1 MLFRVCT
8 KLLTGNL
15 WVSPTL
21 LLCSLCAPC
30 LLIPSFCLTAQG
42 FNDQP
47 YKQRRVDI
55 ANIARQHEM

>member
-1 MLFRVCT
+1 MRPLVW
-8 KLLTGNL
+8 L
-15 WVSPTL
+15 S
-21 LLCSLCAPC
+21 
-30 LLIPSFCLTAQG
+30 AQG